1 METRLVGL
9 EQVPSITEVAS
20 HGNEL
25 LSKEAPGDPGYIVV
39 KDIITSKKRWAH
51 NKSRE
56 LGRSKAFTAQFL

>member
-25 LSKEAPGDPGYIVV
+25 LGKEVPGDPGYIVV
-39 KDIITSKKRWAH
+39 KDIIT
-51 NKSRE
+51 
-56 LGRSKAFTAQFL
+56 